1 MTQIRTGVDR
11 VGSQRFT
18 NYATML
24 WYRCKVEI
32 LFLYLM
38 RLSSSSWLEEQ
49 MFLTILLLYYSNKN
63 RCYTYS
69 VNTAYFSFEYSY

>member
-1 MTQIRTGVDR
+1 MTQIQTQVYH
-11 VGSQRFT
+11 VGSQRST

-24 WYRCKVEI
+24 WYRFKVEI
-32 LFLYLM
+32 LFLYLT

-63 RCYTYS
+63 TY
-69 VNTAYFSFEYSY
+69 